1 MGRDGGEHL
10 LLHAWVHRVTWR
22 RRRSFVC
29 GFSLQ
34 IPLSGVAGRPER
46 LPVHLFAAP

>member
-1 MGRDGGEHL
+1 MGATGESICF
-10 LLHAWVHRVTWR
+10 LHAWVHRVTWR
-22 RRRSFVC
+22 RQRLFVC